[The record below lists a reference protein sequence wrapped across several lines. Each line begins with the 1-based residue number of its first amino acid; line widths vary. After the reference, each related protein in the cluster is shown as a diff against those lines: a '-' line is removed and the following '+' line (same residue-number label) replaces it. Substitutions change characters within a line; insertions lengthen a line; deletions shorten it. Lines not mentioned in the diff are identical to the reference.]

1 MKPHVNAVC
10 KSYFFRLRD
19 VGFIRKQLTPN
30 SAKIIVDALIV
41 SKLDY
46 CNSLLYGL
54 LSYLIQNL

>member
-10 KSYFFRLRD
+10 KSYFFHLRD
-19 VGFIRKQLTPN
+19 VGFIGKQLTPN
-30 SAKIIVDALIV
+30 SAKIIVNALIV

-46 CNSLLYGL
+46 SNSLLYGL